1 MLKTKPERITYAQ
14 EKLIKLIESR
24 KLRQW
29 CIDNNL
35 THSAI
40 YRLALNEQLPTYKI
54 ISSMCHII
62 APIEWL
68 YYTDETL
75 PFEAQVVP
83 QWDSTKHSKF
93 IKEHKFDYETIAKK
107 YNIEKLSAYNL
118 FVSYRAKPS
127 IQFIRSVS
135 KDVNPI
141 EFFIDSDTNINII
154 QNYIPKPG
162 DIISYDGKLI
172 LTLSKQENNSKYTF
186 GCLIQKNIDGILLE
200 NTITKGF
207 VNLSYIDT
215 FPTNK
220 ITLIES
226 VTSEFSENIA
236 KQIKSLM

>member
-1 MLKTKPERITYAQ
+1 MLKTKPERVTYAQ

-29 CIDNNL
+29 CIDNDL

-54 ISSMCHII
+54 LCSMCHII

-68 YYTDETL
+68 YFTDEPL

-83 QWDSTKHSKF
+83 QWDHNKQSKY

-107 YNIEKLSAYNL
+107 YNLEKLSAYNL

-127 IQFIRSVS
+127 IQFIRNVS
-135 KDVNPI
+135 KDINPI
-141 EFFIDSDTNINII
+141 EFFIDSNTDINII
-154 QNYIPKPG
+154 QNYIPTPG
-162 DIISYDGKLI
+162 DIISYDSKLI
-172 LTLSKQENNSKYTF
+172 LTLSKKEYNFKYTF

-207 VNLSYIDT
+207 ININYIDT

-220 ITLIES
+220 IKLIES
-226 VTSEFSENIA
+226 IPTEFLENIIN
-236 KQIKSLM
+236 KVKELI

>member
-1 MLKTKPERITYAQ
+1 MSKTKPKRVTYAQ

-29 CIDNNL
+29 CLDNNL

-62 APIEWL
+62 APIEWI
-68 YYTDETL
+68 YFTDETL
-75 PFEAQVVP
+75 PYKAQVVP
-83 QWDSTKHSKF
+83 QWDYNKQSKY

-118 FVSYRAKPS
+118 FVAYRAKPS
-127 IQFIRSVS
+127 IQFIKNVS

-141 EFFIDSDTNINII
+141 EFFIDSDKNINDI

-162 DIISYDGKLI
+162 DIVSCEGKLI
-172 LTLSKQENNSKYTF
+172 LTLSKQEFNTQYTF
-186 GCLIQKNIDGILLE
+186 GCLIQKKYRWN
-200 NTITKGF
+200 
-207 VNLSYIDT
+207 NLKRYIYRR
-215 FPTNK
+215 
-220 ITLIES
+220 IY
-226 VTSEFSENIA
+226 
-236 KQIKSLM
+236 